1 MVAPC
6 NASAAMI
13 AATMISGHP
22 VPVPNRPPRGATRH
36 QLTAGGGR
44 HTLDRSNDGPGQM
57 HDLLHHIAAR
67 RHEAM
72 EIRSAAVRIAA
83 AAGEFLEVM
92 SGAERRSIGSKH
104 NRSNSVVG
112 CDVTQGAGQRNQ
124 HRFRQ
129 TIADNWS
136 VEDKY
141 GNVLLALSQQ
151 DRSIHGDIRSQNIHM
166 THSPSVIPPN
176 LNLKSIACK
185 AWNVSAFPVIE

>member
-1 MVAPC
+1 MTRRKREITGLM
-6 NASAAMI
+6 NE
-13 AATMISGHP
+13 
-22 VPVPNRPPRGATRH
+22 RDYRGD
-36 QLTAGGGR
+36 
-44 HTLDRSNDGPGQM
+44 DRLGQM
-57 HDLLHHIAAR
+57 YDLLHHVAAR
-67 RHEAM
+67 RHEVM

-129 TIADNWS
+129 TIADIRS

-151 DRSIHGDIRSQNIHM
+151 DRSIRGDIRSRNIHK
-166 THSPSVIPPN
+166 THSR
-176 LNLKSIACK
+176 A
-185 AWNVSAFPVIE
+185 